1 MSAAELIVED
11 TALKGVKLVTPQI
24 FEDFRGE
31 NLELYNTVEYHKH
44 GINLDFLQDNI
55 SVSSHH
61 VLRGIHGDAVTWK
74 LVSCLYGKIYLLVVN
89 YDEDS
94 LEFGKWTSFI
104 LSDQTRKQVLIPPKY
119 GNGHLVLS
127 DKAVFHYKL
136 SSYYDG
142 ASQFSIA
149 FDDPRFDFWWPVKN
163 PLRSRRDEEA
173 MTMFT
178 GKNQ

>member
-1 MSAAELIVED
+1 M
-11 TALKGVKLVTPQI
+11 
-24 FEDFRGE
+24 
-31 NLELYNTVEYHKH
+31 
-44 GINLDFLQDNI
+44 
-55 SVSSHH
+55 
-61 VLRGIHGDAVTWK
+61 LRGIHGDTVTWK
-74 LVSCLYGKIYLLVVN
+74 LVSCLYGKIYLLAVN
-89 YDEDS
+89 YDETS
-94 LEFGKWTSFI
+94 PEFGKWTSFT
-104 LSDQTRKQVLIPPKY
+104 LSDQTRQQVLIPPKF

-173 MTMFT
+173 KTIFT